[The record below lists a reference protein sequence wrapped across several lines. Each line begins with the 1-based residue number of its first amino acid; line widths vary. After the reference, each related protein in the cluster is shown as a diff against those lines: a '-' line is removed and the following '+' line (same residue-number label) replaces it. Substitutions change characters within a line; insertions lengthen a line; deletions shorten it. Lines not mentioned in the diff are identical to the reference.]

1 MSGALYDFCRDQGSI
16 IAGLLALLAGY
27 IAFKGAMRAAVQ
39 QVAAVNAQTEAV
51 RQQNRDLRNEGRRR
65 LAQNGVVAVKLL
77 GSVLEIIRTDIDNL
91 KKLLNQP
98 EYFGTNKAAPPHYR
112 QMIYKPPLGI
122 VWDDLG
128 ACGTLVI
135 SDYLLLDAKISQ
147 FARSQ
152 IHAVDV
158 IQNELQI
165 MINTLD
171 ALGHEIESDALRHNA
186 VLQQQD

>member
-1 MSGALYDFCRDQGSI
+1 MYDFCRDQGSI

-27 IAFKGAMRAAVQ
+27 IAFKGAMRAAKQ

-65 LAQNGVVAVKLL
+65 LAQNGIVAVKLL
-77 GSVLEIIRTDIDNL
+77 GSVLEIIRTDVDNL

-98 EYFGTNKAAPPHYR
+98 EYFGTNKVAPPNYR
-112 QMIYKPPLGI
+112 QMIYKPPLSI

-135 SDYLLLDAKISQ
+135 SSYILLDANISQ
-147 FARSQ
+147 FARTQ
-152 IHAVDV
+152 IYTVDV

-165 MINTLD
+165 IINILD
-171 ALGHEIESDALRHNA
+171 ALGQEIESDGIRHNA
-186 VLQQQD
+186 VLRQQD

>member
-1 MSGALYDFCRDQGSI
+1 MFAALYDFCRDLGSI
-16 IAGLLALLAGY
+16 IAGLMALVAGI
-27 IAFKGAMRAAVQ
+27 IAFKGATRAAMQ

-77 GSVLEIIRTDIDNL
+77 GSVLEIIRTDVDKL

-98 EYFGTNKAAPPHYR
+98 VYFGTNKSAPPEYR
-112 QMIYKPPLGI
+112 QMIYKPPLSI

-135 SDYLLLDAKISQ
+135 SNYILLDAQISR
-147 FARSQ
+147 FTRSQ
-152 IHAVDV
+152 IYTVDM
-158 IQNELQI
+158 IQNELQNI
-165 MINTLD
+165 INILE
-171 ALGHEIESDALRHNA
+171 ALGREIESDATRHND
-186 VLQQQD
+186 VLRQQD